1 MTGNTPIHNGK
12 KRGWRTTFSIML
24 SALFVTLTLFSAAS
38 HAAQKQ
44 TFVLGNYR
52 GNSGNDPFINGP
64 TADGTSTMTYPGG
77 RTVYFSRTS
86 ELAPANVTINWN
98 DYHGSA
104 SNNTASLY
112 CNISELGTSNP
123 LSFESGLVSAGTYGG
138 VNIFKTNIAGL
149 YFSLTL
155 RSFSAYGLH
164 VDAPAS
170 LSIVDGTMSNVI
182 KVTDTDGCH
191 VDNAPADAEYFTL
204 GGIGF
209 YAAITF
215 YTDQSYTPGN
225 STITLLKKGNFHLR
239 LLNTKP
245 GTGIHSYAENITFD
259 ISSVTVA
266 EPTCTTQPVASGSS
280 VSGTTV
286 DLGSYSPNDI
296 IKGVNAVPFSIKLAG
311 CKGLRNI
318 NVTLTSTTVASS
330 PTLLGNIL
338 TSNHATGVGVEISG
352 ATNNYHSQMV
362 MIPNDT
368 TSIYNDQR
376 DTSSDDNIYGTSENG
391 KVQSQTLNFLATLKR
406 DGNQK
411 IGSGNFK
418 ANGIFTFDYP

>member
-1 MTGNTPIHNGK
+1 MRGNTSMQYRKNK
-12 KRGWRTTFSIML
+12 ERQATFSVIL
-24 SALFVTLTLFSAAS
+24 STLLAISVFLPATSY
-38 HAAQKQ
+38 AQTD
-44 TFVLGNYR
+44 TFVLGNGEKNYEY
-52 GNSGNDPFINGP
+52 GGP
-64 TADGTSTMTYPGG
+64 TSDGTNELIYPGG
-77 RTVYFSRTS
+77 RTVYFSRTN
-86 ELAPANVTINWN
+86 ELSPANVTINWN
-98 DYHGSA
+98 GSHGSA
-104 SNNTASLY
+104 TANNGLY
-112 CNISELGTSNP
+112 CYYTEEGQRTTGT
-123 LSFESGLVSAGTYGG
+123 LSVESGLVSAGSYGG
-138 VNIFKTNIAGL
+138 VDIFKTNITGL

-155 RSFSAYGLH
+155 RSFGSYNVSVSSPNLQIQNGIMH
-164 VDAPAS
+164 
-170 LSIVDGTMSNVI
+170 NVI
-182 KVTDTDGCH
+182 SVSDSGSSCKGPDKSGPGNYYTW
-191 VDNAPADAEYFTL
+191 
-204 GGIGF
+204 GGLGF

-215 YTDQSYTPGN
+215 YTDQTYTP
-225 STITLLKKGNFHLR
+225 SSSKITLLKNGNYHVRFWNENAGADIKSYY
-239 LLNTKP
+239 LN
-245 GTGIHSYAENITFD
+245 ATFD
-259 ISSVTVA
+259 ISAITVA
-266 EPTCTTQPVASGSS
+266 EPTCTTQPVASGGS

-296 IKGVNAVPFSIKLAG
+296 IKGVSAVPFSIKLAG

-352 ATNNYHSQMV
+352 AANNYHSQMV

-368 TSIYNDQR
+368 TSVYNDQR

-391 KVQSQTLNFLATLKR
+391 QVQSQTLNFLATLKR